1 MPMVSTTLGHIERDG
16 AYLMLLRNKK
26 KNDLNAGKWIGI
38 GGHVEAGE
46 TPLECMKREALEETG
61 LTLLNCELRG
71 VVEFRSERWEDEHMY
86 VYTCPKFEGELTECP
101 EGELRWIP
109 KDRIFELPLWEG
121 DRVFLNY
128 LLSDEPFFHL
138 ELRYDAED
146 RLAGAELLPKLILA
160 SQSPRRYELLTQ
172 IGLMPVVLPS
182 ETEEKSHGES
192 PEELVKNLSAMK
204 AEDVAES
211 YAFSNG
217 EVVLGADT
225 IVVSDGEILGKPHSH
240 EEAAEMI
247 RRLQG
252 KIHEVWS
259 GVTLI
264 HCSGP
269 DERRKKSF
277 AVRTEVDVYPM
288 TEEEILL
295 YAESEEPMDKAGA
308 YGIQGSFAAFIRGI
322 SGDYSNVVG
331 LPVSRVWHEL
341 RDFL

>member
-1 MPMVSTTLGHIERDG
+1 MVSTTLGHIERDG

-26 KNDLNAGKWIGI
+26 KNDLNEGKWIGI

-46 TPLECMKREALEETG
+46 TPAACMKREAYEETG
-61 LTLLNCELRG
+61 LTLHHPKLRG

-86 VYTCPKFEGELTECP
+86 VYTCPKFEGELTECS

-109 KDRIFELPLWEG
+109 KEQIFDLPLWEG
-121 DRVFLNY
+121 DKVFLNY

-146 RLAGAELLPKLILA
+146 RLVGAEQLPKLILA

-182 ETEEKSHGES
+182 EKEEKRHGEG

-204 AEDVAES
+204 AEDVAET

-225 IVVSDGEILGKPHSH
+225 IVVVDGEILGKPHTH

-252 KIHEVWS
+252 RTHEVLS

-264 HCSGP
+264 RCGGP
-269 DERRKKSF
+269 KGRVKKSF
-277 AVRTEVDVYPM
+277 AVRTEVTVYPM

-295 YAESEEPMDKAGA
+295 YAESDEPMDKAGA
-308 YGIQGSFAAFIRGI
+308 YGIQGSFAAFIKGI

-331 LPVSRVWHEL
+331 LPVGRVWHEL